1 MQKHAIILLADG
13 FEEIEAITPID
24 LLRRAGIAV
33 TTLGITDTNVCGSHG
48 ITFCADMLLEEF
60 SGSADAVILPGGPG
74 HKHLIASDAVI
85 ELVKK
90 YYSEKRLCA
99 AICAGPTVFAH
110 AGILNGIEATC
121 FPGLEHEMNGAKI
134 VNRPLVIDNTVITA
148 RAAGNAL
155 DFSLA
160 IIHCLVGKEA
170 MQAVASAIVY
180 CQ

>member
-1 MQKHAIILLADG
+1 MQKHAILLLADG

-33 TTLGITDTNVCGSHG
+33 TTLGITDTTVCGSHG

-60 SGSADAVILPGGPG
+60 TGSADAVILPGGPG

-85 ELVKK
+85 KLIKR
-90 YYSEKRLCA
+90 YYTEHRLCA
-99 AICAGPTVFAH
+99 AICAAPIVLAH
-110 AGILNGIEATC
+110 AGILNGVEATC
-121 FPGLEHEMNGAKI
+121 FPGDEYDLDGAI
-134 VNRPLVIDNTVITA
+134 LVNSPLVIDKTVITA

-160 IIHCLVGKEA
+160 IIHYLAGKEA
-170 MQAVASAIVY
+170 MQAVSSAIVY